1 MFRRKNAVQK
11 LLRHSFVV
19 TKVDGGMF
27 QGALIEEGE
36 WMRFEF
42 VKVPDPD
49 NGGAWVKAPDGGVCI
64 FRDRIDYMQ
73 PISIVDVV
81 G

>member
-11 LLRHSFVV
+11 LLRRSFVV

-49 NGGAWVKAPDGGVCI
+49 HAGQWLKAPDGGLCI
-64 FRDRIDYMQ
+64 YRPRIDYMQ
-73 PISIVDVV
+73 PITLVDVA